1 MKWPCIRCK
10 AGLLTGLTA
19 ILCLSAAV
27 LGQDAKKQ
35 LLPASTRILQRP
47 AADETIKS
55 INDEYSQQVQALER
69 RRLERL
75 ERLAA
80 RQNPADAAATY
91 EQLFRLAAAANIYA
105 DAEQAADTV
114 VKTGSPAVL
123 TRALAHLVKVIA
135 AADRGAFEQS
145 LESLKLAVAEKT
157 QAAQTGPPGAQLS
170 TTEIVAICDAY
181 YQRLIQGAQYDNA
194 KKALQVLLAS
204 TQNSILK
211 AFLSSRLT
219 RLEQIGKPAPA
230 ISGTDL
236 DGKPFNLTDAKG
248 KVVLVVFWA
257 SWSLPSGAEI
267 DSLQQ
272 VAELYRAQGFQI
284 VGINLD
290 TLQDDGNNLA
300 TVMPNIRHFLL
311 DHNVR
316 WPTLVNGQG
325 DKDYAKAYG
334 ITEIPANIVV
344 GRDGTIT
351 HIDLVTKNFEAMIG
365 QAVRQ

>member
-1 MKWPCIRCK
+1 MRWPCIRCN
-10 AGLLTGLTA
+10 AGLLSGLTA
-19 ILCLSAAV
+19 VLCLPAMA
-27 LGQDAKKQ
+27 LGQDVKIQ
-35 LLPASTRILQRP
+35 LVPAPTRVLQPP
-47 AADETIKS
+47 AANESVKS

-69 RRLERL
+69 RRIERL
-75 ERLAA
+75 ARLAA

-91 EQLFRLAAAANIYA
+91 EQLFRLAAAANMYG

-114 VKTGSPAVL
+114 AKAGSPAL
-123 TRALAHLVKVIA
+123 ITRALAYFVKVIA
-135 AADRGAFEQS
+135 ESDRGAYEQS

-157 QAAQTGPPGAQLS
+157 QAAQTGLPAAQLS

-181 YQRLIQGAQYDNA
+181 YQRLIQGAQYDKA

-211 AFLSSRLT
+211 AFVSSRLT
-219 RLEQIGKPAPA
+219 RLEQIGKPAPT

-236 DGKPFNLTDAKG
+236 DGKPFNRAVAKG
-248 KVVLVVFWA
+248 KVTLVVFWA

-267 DSLQQ
+267 DTLQQ

-300 TVMPNIRHFLL
+300 TVMPNVRHFLL

-316 WPTLVNGQG
+316 WPTLINGQG
-325 DKDYAKAYG
+325 ENDYAKAYG
-334 ITEIPANIVV
+334 ITEIPANVVV
-344 GRDGTIT
+344 GRNGTVT
-351 HIDLVTKNFEAMIG
+351 HIDLVTKNFESMIG
-365 QAVRQ
+365 QAVRE

>member
-1 MKWPCIRCK
+1 
-10 AGLLTGLTA
+10 LTGLTT

-27 LGQDAKKQ
+27 LGQDAKIQ
-35 LLPASTRILQRP
+35 LVPAPTRVLQRP

-55 INDEYSQQVQALER
+55 INDEYSQQLQALER

-105 DAEQAADTV
+105 DAEHAADTV
-114 VKTGSPAVL
+114 VKGGSPAVL

-135 AADRGAFEQS
+135 EADRGAFEQS
-145 LESLKLAVAEKT
+145 LESLKLAIAEKT
-157 QAAQTGPPGAQLS
+157 EAAQSGPPGAQLS

-181 YQRLIQGAQYDNA
+181 YQRLIQGAQYERA
-194 KKALQVLLAS
+194 KKAIQVLLAS

-272 VAELYRAQGFQI
+272 VADLYRAQGFQI

-334 ITEIPANIVV
+334 ITEIPANVVV
-344 GRDGTIT
+344 GRDGTVT
-351 HIDLVTKNFEAMIG
+351 RIDLVNKNLEAMIG
-365 QAVRQ
+365 QAVRE

>member
-1 MKWPCIRCK
+1 M
-10 AGLLTGLTA
+10 
-19 ILCLSAAV
+19 
-27 LGQDAKKQ
+27 
-35 LLPASTRILQRP
+35 
-47 AADETIKS
+47 
-55 INDEYSQQVQALER
+55 QALER

-75 ERLAA
+75 ARLAA
-80 RQNPADAAATY
+80 RQNPAEAAATY

-114 VKTGSPAVL
+114 VKNGSPAL
-123 TRALAHLVKVIA
+123 ITRALAHLVKVIA
-135 AADRGAFEQS
+135 EADRGAYDQS
-145 LESLKLAVAEKT
+145 LESLKLAVAEKA
-157 QAAQTGPPGAQLS
+157 QAARTGPTGAQLS

-181 YQRLIQGAQYDNA
+181 YQRLIQGAQYEKA
-194 KKALQVLLAS
+194 KKALQALLAS

-230 ISGTDL
+230 IRGTDL
-236 DGKPFNLTDAKG
+236 DGKPFKLADAKG
-248 KVVLVVFWA
+248 KVVLVDFWA

-272 VAELYRAQGFQI
+272 VAEKYRAQGFQI

-290 TLQDDGNNLA
+290 TLQDDGNGLV

-316 WPTLVNGQG
+316 WPTLINGQA
-325 DKDYAKAYG
+325 DNDYAKAYS
-334 ITEIPANIVV
+334 ITEIPANVVV
-344 GRDGTIT
+344 GRNGTVT
-351 HIDLVTKNFEAMIG
+351 HIDLVSKNLELLIG
-365 QAVRQ
+365 QAVGE